1 MRWIAMMAYLKKF
14 LWMLLITWC
23 LGFSYNVIAGTVGN
37 VLGVFWNDYHF
48 RYVTSWAIAVGIVL
62 LGVRWGKKGNR
73 EKRIIYKKAK
83 EQQKSR
89 LLIALKS
96 KDFRQEVIVFLAFL
110 IPMAL
115 YTVSYMARNV
125 LEGIFL
131 FVFGLVVIEAIYSF
145 FVLLVNWMVYRA
157 WDKVE

>member
-1 MRWIAMMAYLKKF
+1 MMAYLKKF
-14 LWMLLITWC
+14 LWMLLITWSC
-23 LGFSYNVIAGTVGN
+23 GFLYSIIAGTAGN
-37 VLGVFWNDYHF
+37 ILGLIWNDYYF
-48 RYVTSWAIAVGIVL
+48 RYVMSWLITIGLVSLGIRRV
-62 LGVRWGKKGNR
+62 KKANR
-73 EKRIIYKKAK
+73 EKRMIYKKAK

-131 FVFGLVVIEAIYSF
+131 FVFCVVVIEAIYGF